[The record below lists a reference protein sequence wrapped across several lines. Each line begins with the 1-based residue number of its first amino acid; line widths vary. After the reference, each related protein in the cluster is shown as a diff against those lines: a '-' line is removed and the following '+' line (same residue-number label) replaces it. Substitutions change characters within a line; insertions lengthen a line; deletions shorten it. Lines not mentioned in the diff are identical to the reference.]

1 MKKIVTVFLFSFIV
15 FSVHTAETL
24 LSAEYQY
31 GLSFSKGEDVA
42 TFTSPEKKRFAIGEQ
57 RINVKTYTFWNNQNI
72 GLFTQTGVLLPYF
85 TKTNDKDDSYIE
97 DGGIPLSFELG
108 VGFRHILSEHSAI
121 LYSAGAGFD
130 FGMYFYKYRL
140 SPTATDIQEHRRKI
154 AFRLLSDIG
163 YKYNISN
170 NVYINCGSNFKFAFA
185 QHLKIATKLTSNDDF
200 ISNTKWAKGFFSF
213 EFFPYI
219 GIGFVVNS
227 KS

>member
-1 MKKIVTVFLFSFIV
+1 MKKYVTVFLFSFIV

-31 GLSFSKGEDVA
+31 GLSFSKGEDI
-42 TFTSPEKKRFAIGEQ
+42 TTTSSPENKRFAIGEH

-85 TKTNDKDDSYIE
+85 TKTNDKDDSYKV
-97 DGGIPLSFELG
+97 GGIPLSFGLG

-121 LYSAGAGFD
+121 LYSAGVGFD
-130 FGMYFYKYRL
+130 FGMYFYKYKL
-140 SPTATDIQEHRRKI
+140 SPSATDMQGYRRKI

-170 NVYINCGSNFKFAFA
+170 TVYINGGTNFKFAFA
-185 QHLKIATKLTSNDDF
+185 QHLKIATKPASSDSF
-200 ISNTKWAKGFFSF
+200 ISDTKWTQGFFSF
-213 EFFPYI
+213 EFLPYI
-219 GIGFVVNS
+219 GIGFVINS